1 MDPVTTA
8 IIAAITAGT
17 LSGITEASKQMITD
31 AYNSLK
37 KILRSKFGNTSDVVQ
52 AIKSLEK
59 KPDSAG
65 RRETLKE
72 ELVASGAEKD
82 DELLAVAQRI
92 IALVQEN
99 SNSSHVQNAVGN
111 FIAQADR
118 NSSATVNVSNPKNSH
133 GRK

>member
-1 MDPVTTA
+1 MDSVTTA

-17 LSGITEASKQMITD
+17 LSGITEASKKMIAD
-31 AYNSLK
+31 AYGSLK
-37 KILRSKFGNTSDVVQ
+37 KILRSKFGNNSDVVQ
-52 AIKSLEK
+52 AVKSLEK
-59 KPDSAG
+59 KPDSTG

-72 ELVASGAEKD
+72 ELAALKAEKD
-82 DELLAVAQRI
+82 DELLAIAQKI

-99 SNSSHVQNAVGN
+99 SNSTHIQNAVGN